1 MRTDALIA
9 ACHSKACAPPP
20 VGSGGSTKGG
30 AQRALARVWG
40 IKQAKH
46 RVMQGK
52 DSKMPYHT
60 PDMKARSIHRA
71 AQRYDERKALK
82 KRGYTDKQIRE
93 ILSTG
98 SIAPDPKS
106 FKDGLPRPGSF
117 SAISAAGCQSAAC
130 APPPV
135 GSGGSAKGVRGVL
148 ARAKAALMAP
158 GSNMDRS
165 GRNSFDGYHSYEER
179 TGKAAP
185 SPAPAPK
192 KKSGGAKAALTR
204 AWQRVAGTDAKDAAK
219 QPEVPPGSTL
229 DDLLEVRSR
238 SKRKPTPLGQVLQRG
253 VKVYEGDVRR
263 AIDHPRTPA
272 EAAISRAAKSASR
285 RRRSAIAVAASAI

>member
-1 MRTDALIA
+1 MDADALIA

-30 AQRALARVWG
+30 AQRALARAWG
-40 IKQAKH
+40 IKRAKH

-52 DSKMPYHT
+52 HSTMPYHT
-60 PDMKARSIHRA
+60 RYMKARAIHRA
-71 AQRYDERKALK
+71 AERYDERKVLK
-82 KRGYTDKQIRE
+82 KQGYTDKQIRE

-117 SAISAAGCQSAAC
+117 SALSAAGCQSAEC

-135 GSGGSAKGVRGVL
+135 GSGGSIKGIRGVL

-165 GRNSFDGYHSYEER
+165 GRNSFDGYHSYKER
-179 TGKAAP
+179 TGQDAP
-185 SPAPAPK
+185 PAPT
-192 KKSGGAKAALTR
+192 KKSGGAKAALAR
-204 AWQRVAGTDAKDAAK
+204 ARRRVSDAKRT
-219 QPEVPPGSTL
+219 PEVPPGSTL
-229 DDLLEVRSR
+229 DELLRARSDA
-238 SKRKPTPLGQVLQRG
+238 KRKPTPIGQVLQRG
-253 VKVYEGDVRR
+253 VKVYDGDVGR
-263 AIDHPRTPA
+263 AISNPRTPA
-272 EAAISRAAKSASR
+272 EAAISRAAKAASR
-285 RRRSAIAVAASAI
+285 RRRSAIAVAASL